1 MTLLSIYDI
10 KFLRNT
16 LKLFLLWFYKRIS
29 FSSHIFAL
37 GHLNIAALFSNV
49 IVPYTKFTCSCNSFV
64 LYKFN
69 SNMSNF
75 FLIHHDKKSKYIFY
89 GKKIKSKFFLPLF
102 RVFLLHPTW
111 RFLFMRFSFSSGET
125 EIDTDSILFD
135 KSFTS
140 MSYCQKIKK

>member
-1 MTLLSIYDI
+1 M
-10 KFLRNT
+10 
-16 LKLFLLWFYKRIS
+16 

-89 GKKIKSKFFLPLF
+89 GKKIKSKFVPPFFVYSYFILPEGSSLWDSVSPLVKQ
-102 RVFLLHPTW
+102 RLTQTPSYLTNHLHPCLNAKKKNRVTLNW
-111 RFLFMRFSFSSGET
+111 TVYLNHWKQA
-125 EIDTDSILFD
+125 SI
-135 KSFTS
+135 
-140 MSYCQKIKK
+140 